1 MVSVVHGFIHIM
13 LSIGFALDSI
23 YQDLCERIASFLN

>member
-13 LSIGFALDSI
+13 LLIAFALYTI